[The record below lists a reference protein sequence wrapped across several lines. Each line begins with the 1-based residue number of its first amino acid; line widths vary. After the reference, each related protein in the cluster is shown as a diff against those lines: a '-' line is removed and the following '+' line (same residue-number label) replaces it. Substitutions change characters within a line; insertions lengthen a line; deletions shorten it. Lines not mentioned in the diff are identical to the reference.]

1 MRKATV
7 LLSAMVMTVLLLSG
21 MAMAQDSTAQ
31 PVDPPQQVAQLRQQF
46 EGLTPQQIEAEGYVA
61 EGPCV
66 PSPTGTGA
74 MGIHA
79 LNQELLQAQF
89 PNGEMDPENPPV
101 LLLDENSNV
110 IGLEWE
116 AADVGQGPMKMFGQT
131 IEIQPGHPGVEE
143 PHYML
148 HIYFKA
154 DGKVLFGTNPQTAF
168 DPEGVCLEASATAT
182 ASGTAS
188 ATPSATAS
196 ATASATST
204 ATASPTATATPAALT
219 ATGGMALTTGLA
231 VGALALLVAGGL
243 IAATLV
249 RRS

>member
-1 MRKATV
+1 MRKTAL

-21 MAMAQDSTAQ
+21 MAIAQGSTAQ

-89 PNGEMDPENPPV
+89 PNGEMDPENPSV

-131 IEIQPGHPGVEE
+131 IELQPGHPGVEE

-148 HIYFKA
+148 HIYFKP

-168 DPEGVCLEASATAT
+168 DPEGVCPEASATAT

-188 ATPSATAS
+188 ATPGATPG

-204 ATASPTATATPAALT
+204 ATASPTATATPTALM
-219 ATGGMALTTGLA
+219 ATGGMALTTGMA
-231 VGALALLVAGGL
+231 VGALALLVVGGL
-243 IAATLV
+243 IAAALV